1 MEEDLDFYEERGET
15 GTTESAFKGIPSKR
29 MRSRP
34 RLEIDKEALAKDMI
48 RKSGRWLLI
57 LSVLDEP
64 TRVTDIVNE
73 TGLPR
78 STVSRIL
85 KIMREKELVAAYR
98 GIDGRNVYYK
108 LSKVGSDVYRE
119 VSRIIKGRLKKCIRD
134 NETRELDL
142 ECTARVL
149 SRITRDVKVHSAILK
164 IVDVKR
170 KGEILI
176 LGY

>member
-15 GTTESAFKGIPSKR
+15 GTTEFPFKGIPSKR

-34 RLEIDKEALAKDMI
+34 RLEIDREALAKDMI
-48 RKSGRWLLI
+48 KKSGRWLLI

-108 LSKVGSDVYRE
+108 LSKLGSDVYRE
-119 VSRIIKGRLKKCIRD
+119 IQSIIRRRLKKCIID
-134 NETRELDL
+134 KGTNELDL
-142 ECTARVL
+142 ECVANVL
-149 SRITRDVKVHSAILK
+149 SRIIKDVKVHSAILK
-164 IVDVKR
+164 IADVKR
-170 KGEILI
+170 KGEALI